1 MKLQYASTEAIKLSF
16 PAFFDGLA
24 RSYIVDGLGTT
35 QFTLKKPDNTTQAV
49 AASFDSDVNFWTA
62 EIAIGSFQEGI
73 WLIKAESSVLNTID
87 QFRALSWGDY
97 VDDIGEARQAAL
109 GRWRVIGTQLIIYE
123 DDGVT
128 PFKTYNL
135 KDASG
140 LPSLTQ
146 VLERD
151 PV

>member
-1 MKLQYASTEAIKLSF
+1 MKFQYASTEKLVLSF
-16 PAFFDGLA
+16 PPFFDGIA
-24 RSYIVDGLGTT
+24 SAYVIDGLGTT
-35 QFTLKKPDNTTQAV
+35 QFTIKKPDATAQV
-49 AASFDSDVNFWTA
+49 IAASFDSDVKFWTA
-62 EIAIGSFQEGI
+62 EIAIASFQEGI
-73 WLIKAESSVLNTID
+73 WLIKASSDVANTVD

-109 GRWRVIGTQLIIYE
+109 GRWRVVGTQLTIYE
-123 DDGVT
+123 EDGIT

-140 LPSLTQ
+140 LPSLNQ
-146 VLERD
+146 VFERD